1 MIRAKFTFGTDGS
14 VTGFSINGHSG
25 YADEGEDI
33 ICASV
38 SSAAYMTANTVTE
51 IIKITPDALS
61 ENDGFMELR
70 LNGADAEKAK
80 DILSGFLLHMT
91 ELEKMYPNFIKIERG
106 ANNA

>member
-14 VTGFSINGHSG
+14 VKGFSINGHSG

-61 ENDGFMELR
+61 ENNGFMELR
-70 LNGADAEKAK
+70 LNKADAEKAK

>member
-14 VTGFSINGHSG
+14 VTGFLINGHSG

-70 LNGADAEKAK
+70 LNRADAEKAK